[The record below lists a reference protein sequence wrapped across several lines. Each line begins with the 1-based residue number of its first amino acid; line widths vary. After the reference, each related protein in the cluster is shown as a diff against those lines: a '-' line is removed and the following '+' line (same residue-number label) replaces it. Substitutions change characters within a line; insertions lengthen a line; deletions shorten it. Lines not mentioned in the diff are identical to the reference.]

1 MSILQKTVFDQVQ
14 LVLKSKVEEFH
25 MQQYTEITIEE
36 LWEYCVRKKW
46 KKRQMENVP
55 LHEVVATIFTVKP
68 SDLLNYEHV
77 SGLQKTSMHLELDL
91 EEINMLLKPLK
102 SEE

>member
-55 LHEVVATIFTVKP
+55 LHEVVATIFTVKS

-77 SGLQKTSMHLELDL
+77 SGLQKSSMHLGLDL
-91 EEINMLLKPLK
+91 DEINMLLKPLK